1 MSRKLRFTALQGGV
15 SGSAAEVTTNARVN
29 IHRWSHIAV
38 VRHKD
43 KLEIYVNGVLDAKAA
58 AGKPESNDK
67 PLYVGSVRSSS
78 AKRENIAFITL
89 SRARNS
95 ITRSWNATIHFRARM
110 HARIRILKSRFPL
123 KNRYLGVATT

>member
-43 KLEIYVNGVLDAKAA
+43 KLEIYVNGVLDAKVA

-67 PLYVGSVRSSS
+67 PLYVGSVRVV
-78 AKRENIAFITL
+78 
-89 SRARNS
+89 RARS
-95 ITRSWNATIHFRARM
+95 
-110 HARIRILKSRFPL
+110 ARISLLSFT
-123 KNRYLGVATT
+123 YS